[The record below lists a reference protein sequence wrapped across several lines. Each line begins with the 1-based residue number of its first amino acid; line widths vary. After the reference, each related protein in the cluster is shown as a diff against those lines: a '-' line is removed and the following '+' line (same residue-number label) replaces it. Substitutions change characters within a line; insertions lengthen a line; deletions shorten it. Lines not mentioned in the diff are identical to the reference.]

1 MTTQRVSPL
10 PRVFRPRALAFAAT
24 AIAVLLAA
32 PAVLSAAARAT
43 DEALTL
49 VPPDS
54 ASVALLR
61 FNELRSSPLAGKLF
75 SDADHITSDGDAAR
89 FLEDARLDPRTDVDT
104 IVIVGFAPA
113 GSGPGS
119 GAMAVLEGRFDPD
132 RLAAA
137 AESRGAVRTT
147 VSGGA
152 YYLLPDK
159 GTSRSGRT
167 AAAFLSPHLV
177 VAGTEGAVAQAVAA
191 RAAGGTSFLSG
202 AGLGKQLSRIDRLA
216 SAWAIVDVT
225 RYPGVQKGMERGEA
239 KSRGTETAT
248 ALIGAMKSVTLF
260 AFQASVKGD
269 GLDLAATGVAR
280 DPDTR
285 QLLEDSLR
293 GVIAMWRLAVQDK
306 QPDLVP
312 ILRRFQI
319 TSDGDAVTIS
329 GNLPGSVLKSLGE
342 KRSARRMSGDR

>member
-10 PRVFRPRALAFAAT
+10 PRALRLRGLALAAA
-24 AIAVLLAA
+24 AALLAA
-32 PAVLSAAARAT
+32 PAVLSAAARST

-61 FNELRSSPLAGKLF
+61 FNELRTSPLAGKLF

-89 FLEDARLDPRTDVDT
+89 FLEEARLDPRVDVDT
-104 IVIVGFAPA
+104 IVIVGFAPS
-113 GSGPGS
+113 GSTS

-132 RLAAA
+132 RLSAA

-147 VSGGA
+147 VSGGS

-159 GTSRSGRT
+159 GSSRGGRT

-177 VAGTEGAVAQAVAA
+177 VAGSEGAVAQAVAA
-191 RAAGGTSFLSG
+191 RAGGGTTFLSG
-202 AGLGKQLSRIDRLA
+202 SGLGKQLSRIDRLA

-225 RYPGVQKGMERGEA
+225 RYPGVQKGMERSEA

-280 DPDTR
+280 DSDTR

-312 ILRRFQI
+312 ILRRFQV

-329 GNLPGSVLKSLGE
+329 GNLPGSVLKTLGD
-342 KRSARRMSGDR
+342 KKSASRSRS